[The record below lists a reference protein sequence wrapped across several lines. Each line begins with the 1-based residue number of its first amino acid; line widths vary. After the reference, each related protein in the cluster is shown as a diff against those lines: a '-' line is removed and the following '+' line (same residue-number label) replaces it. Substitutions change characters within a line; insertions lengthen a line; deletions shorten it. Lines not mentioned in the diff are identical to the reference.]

1 MLVKKATSSS
11 PVSRLLSL
19 RSRLV
24 LALGALLAISLGGA
38 VLSLWY
44 GHMARNLYLSTLEG
58 EVAGLAA
65 AQELENALMALY
77 AEAASARSR
86 GAMDAAEGLAAG
98 RRRVEEWLRKA
109 REAAGGEAARQGLSQ
124 LDAAWFEVQEAMD
137 TAFDRSVPPEAG
149 LELLSRRFYEAFS
162 RAEAYKSLFREGISA
177 RRADYQERTDALV
190 AMVWIA
196 LPLVALLG
204 LALTH
209 LIFWRILNPIRHLAR
224 TGVGGDKELCDGD
237 EVKTL
242 ARRFGN
248 LLLAVD
254 RAKSDLEV
262 SRDHLMQSEK
272 LALVGKLAAGVAHTI
287 RNPLTSVKMRL
298 FSLERVLRLEPAQ
311 KEDFEVI
318 SEEIRHIDTIVR
330 NFLEFSR
337 PPKLVARPTSLSDVV
352 DTTLNL
358 LKHRLESYGVAV
370 EVLRVKRLRPISADP
385 DQLKEALVNLVLNAC
400 EAMGEGGRIVIREEE
415 GVMEPAGR
423 VVVVRISDTGP
434 GVPEMI
440 RDRVFQPF
448 FTTKGEGS
456 GLGLPIAQRIVEEH
470 GGWIN
475 LHSPEGRGATFALIF
490 PHAEERTWHR
500 Y

>member
-1 MLVKKATSSS
+1 MFARKTGTG
-11 PVSRLLSL
+11 RLAARFFSL
-19 RSRLV
+19 RGRLI
-24 LALGALLAISLGGA
+24 LGLGALVAISLGGA

-58 EVAGLAA
+58 DVAGLAA
-65 AQELENALMALY
+65 AQELENALLALS
-77 AEAASARSR
+77 AEAA
-86 GAMDAAEGLAAG
+86 GAPMRDAMEAAEGVAAG

-109 REAAGGEAARQGLSQ
+109 RDAAAGEAARQALSR

-137 TAFDRSVPPEAG
+137 TAFDPGLGPRAG
-149 LELLSRRFYEAFS
+149 YELLSRKFH
-162 RAEAYKSLFREGISA
+162 EAYARADAFKNLFREGIAA

-190 AMVWIA
+190 VLVWVA

-204 LALTH
+204 LALGH
-209 LIFWRILNPIRHLAR
+209 LIFRRILNPVRHLAR
-224 TGVGGDKELCDGD
+224 TGPGAEKELCDGN

-254 RAKSDLEV
+254 RARSDLEV

-298 FSLERVLRLEPAQ
+298 FSLEKSLRLDPAQ
-311 KEDFEVI
+311 KEDLEVI

-337 PPKLVARPTSLSDVV
+337 PPKLVSRPTSLSDVV

-358 LKHRLESYGVAV
+358 LKHRLESYGVTV
-370 EVLRVKRLRPISADP
+370 EVNRVKRLTPISADP
-385 DQLKEALVNLVLNAC
+385 DQLKEALVNLVLNSC
-400 EAMGEGGRIVIREEE
+400 EAMVEGGRIVIREEE

-423 VVVVRISDTGP
+423 VVVVRVSDTGP

-490 PHAEERTWHR
+490 PHAEESTWHR

>member
-1 MLVKKATSSS
+1 MIATR
-11 PVSRLLSL
+11 PGTFPARFLSL
-19 RSRLV
+19 RGWLILS
-24 LALGALLAISLGGA
+24 LGALVAISLGGA

-44 GHMARNLYLSTLEG
+44 GHMARSLYLSTLE
-58 EVAGLAA
+58 EDVAGLAA
-65 AQELENALMALY
+65 AQELENALLALS
-77 AEAASARSR
+77 AEAA
-86 GAMDAAEGLAAG
+86 GAVHRDAMEASEGIAVG

-109 REAAGGEAARQGLSQ
+109 RDAAVGDAARQALSR
-124 LDAAWFEVQEAMD
+124 LDESWFEVQQAMD
-137 TAFDRSVPPEAG
+137 TAFDRSLPPGDGYER
-149 LELLSRRFYEAFS
+149 LSARFH
-162 RAEAYKSLFREGISA
+162 EAYARADAFKSHFREGIAA
-177 RRADYQERTDALV
+177 RRSDYQEGTDSLV

-196 LPLVALLG
+196 LPLVAILG
-204 LALTH
+204 LVLAH
-209 LIFWRILNPIRHLAR
+209 LVFRRVLNPIRHLAR
-224 TGVGGDKELCDGD
+224 TGPGAEKELCDGN

-298 FSLERVLRLEPAQ
+298 FSLEKSLRLDAAQ
-311 KEDFEVI
+311 KEDLEVI

-337 PPKLVARPTSLSDVV
+337 PPKLVSRPTSLSDVV

-358 LKHRLESYGVAV
+358 LKHRLESYGVTV
-370 EVLRVKRLRPISADP
+370 EVNRIKRLTPISADP

-400 EAMGEGGRIVIREEE
+400 EAMVEGGRIIVREEE

-440 RDRVFQPF
+440 RDRVFVPF

-456 GLGLPIAQRIVEEH
+456 GLGLPIAKRIVEEH

-490 PHAEERTWHR
+490 PHAEESTWHR

>member
-1 MLVKKATSSS
+1 MLATR
-11 PVSRLLSL
+11 PGRLSTRFVSL
-19 RSRLV
+19 RGWLALV
-24 LALGALLAISLGGA
+24 LGALLTISLGGG

-58 EVAGLAA
+58 DVAGLAA
-65 AQELENALMALY
+65 AQELENALVAL
-77 AEAASARSR
+77 AA
-86 GAMDAAEGLAAG
+86 DAAGAGRREAMEASEGVAVG
-98 RRRVEEWLRKA
+98 RRRVEERLRKA
-109 REAAGGEAARQGLSQ
+109 RDAAAGDAARQALSR
-124 LDAAWFEVQEAMD
+124 LDESWFEVQDALD
-137 TAFDRSVPPEAG
+137 TAFDPNVSPQAG
-149 LELLSRRFYEAFS
+149 YDLLSRRFH
-162 RAEAYKSLFREGISA
+162 EAYARADAFKSLFRAGIAS

-190 AMVWIA
+190 VMVWIA

-204 LALTH
+204 LALGD
-209 LIFWRILNPIRHLAR
+209 LVFRRILNPIRHLAR
-224 TGVGGDKELCDGD
+224 TGPGAEKELCDGN
-237 EVKTL
+237 EVRTL
-242 ARRFGN
+242 ARRFGT

-254 RAKSDLEV
+254 RARSDLEA

-298 FSLERVLRLEPAQ
+298 FSLEKSLRLEPAQ
-311 KEDFEVI
+311 KEDLEVI

-358 LKHRLESYGVAV
+358 LKHRLESYGVTV
-370 EVLRVKRLRPISADP
+370 EVNRAKRLTPISADP
-385 DQLKEALVNLVLNAC
+385 DQLKEALVNLVLNSC
-400 EAMGEGGRIVIREEE
+400 EAMVEGGRIVIREEE

-423 VVVVRISDTGP
+423 VVVVRVSDTGP

-440 RDRVFQPF
+440 CDRVFMPF

-456 GLGLPIAQRIVEEH
+456 GLGLPIAKRIVEEH

-490 PHAEERTWHR
+490 PHAEESTWHR